1 MTRDVTGLLAGFTG
15 KLRLRTNLQIYWD
28 QIFIA
33 PAIAATQVRVA
44 ELNVHSASL
53 AYRGFLKEIS
63 PDKNALIEY
72 DPERVEP
79 VAVTRWKGR
88 LTRFGDVTELLAAT
102 DDRVVILGPG
112 DELTVRFDARGLPT
126 LPAGWTRQFVLRT
139 WGWCKDASP
148 FTA

>member
-1 MTRDVTGLLAGFTG
+1 A
-15 KLRLRTNLQIYWD
+15 
-28 QIFIA
+28 
-33 PAIAATQVRVA
+33 RVA
-44 ELNVHSASL
+44 ELNVRSASL
-53 AYRGFLKEIS
+53 AYRGFLREIS

-102 DDRVVILGPG
+102 DDRLVILGPG
-112 DELTVRFDARGLPT
+112 DELTVRFDARGLPP

-148 FTA
+148 FTATGGEVGPLPFRAMKQFPPGPEERYPHAEDL